1 VIVREF
7 VVAEGKE
14 QEFLQEFGP
23 DGSWP
28 ALLMTVDGYRGS
40 ESFLWSAAERRYRVF
55 DRWSS
60 HRAFEGFRR
69 QRQQEYES
77 FMQRMLADGLIEKE
91 LVLGS
96 FYESDS
102 DSDDPGFEDGTGLVP
117 A

>member
-7 VVAEGKE
+7 VVTEGRE
-14 QEFLQEFGP
+14 QQFLQVFGP

-28 ALLMTVDGYRGS
+28 ALLMTVDGYLGS

-55 DRWSS
+55 DRWTS
-60 HRAFEGFRR
+60 HRAFENFRR

-91 LVLGS
+91 LLLGS

-102 DSDDPGFEDGTGLVP
+102 GFEDGTGLVP

>member
-7 VVAEGKE
+7 IVAEGRE
-14 QEFLQEFGP
+14 RDFLRVFGP
-23 DGSWP
+23 GGSWP
-28 ALLMTVDGYRGS
+28 ALLETSDGFLGS
-40 ESFLWSAAERRYRVF
+40 ESFPWSEAERRYRVF

-77 FMQRMLADGLIEKE
+77 FMRRMTADGLIERE
-91 LVLGS
+91 TVLGS
-96 FYESDS
+96 FYEKDS
-102 DSDDPGFEDGTGLVP
+102 GDPGFEEGTGLVP

>member
-7 VVAEGKE
+7 VVAEGRE
-14 QEFLQEFGP
+14 QEFLQVFRPG
-23 DGSWP
+23 GSWP
-28 ALLMTVDGYRGS
+28 ALLESSGGYLGS
-40 ESFLWSAAERRYRVF
+40 ESFPWSEPERRYRVF

-69 QRQQEYES
+69 QRQQEYEG
-77 FMQRMLADGLIEKE
+77 FMRLLVADGLIGRET
-91 LVLGS
+91 VLGS

-102 DSDDPGFEDGTGLVP
+102 GFEEGTGLVP

>member
-14 QEFLQEFGP
+14 QDFLQVFGP

-28 ALLMTVDGYRGS
+28 ALLMTGDGYRGS

-69 QRQQEYES
+69 QKQPEYES
-77 FMQRMLADGLIEKE
+77 FMQRMLANGLIERE
-91 LVLGS
+91 MVLGS
-96 FYESDS
+96 FYE
-102 DSDDPGFEDGTGLVP
+102 DDPGFEEGTGLVP

>member
-7 VVAEGKE
+7 VVAEGRE
-14 QEFLQEFGP
+14 QEFLQVFGP
-23 DGSWP
+23 GGSGP

-77 FMQRMLADGLIEKE
+77 FMQ
-91 LVLGS
+91 
-96 FYESDS
+96 
-102 DSDDPGFEDGTGLVP
+102 
-117 A
+117 

>member
-7 VVAEGKE
+7 VLAEGKE
-14 QEFLQEFGP
+14 QEFLQVFGP

-40 ESFLWSAAERRYRVF
+40 EGFLWSAAERRYRVF

-60 HRAFEGFRR
+60 HWAFEGFRR

-91 LVLGS
+91 LLLGS
-96 FYESDS
+96 FYEKDS
-102 DSDDPGFEDGTGLVP
+102 GDTGFEDGTGLVP

>member
-1 VIVREF
+1 MIVREF

-14 QEFLQEFGP
+14 HEFLQVFGP

-28 ALLMTVDGYRGS
+28 ALLLTADGYRGS

-69 QRQQEYES
+69 QKQQEYEN
-77 FMQRMLADGLIEKE
+77 FMRQITADGLIERE
-91 LVLGS
+91 MVLASRETLVQLLH
-96 FYESDS
+96 DH
-102 DSDDPGFEDGTGLVP
+102 
-117 A
+117 